1 MPDKRIVLVLWAD
14 DCDEM
19 AALSF
24 VTILR
29 RQGVRVKLVG
39 AIAGRAEGVSGV
51 ALMPDITL
59 EQAIPLAGQASA
71 VIVPG
76 GIGALHRLDNDPRVR
91 DLLRRAVAHQAFLI
105 SSPEAG
111 PELTALLAG
120 EHNEPLVASY
130 PDDRRVLEFADR
142 LGERLALSPPFVGA
156 YPRGRPSGQAQGRA
170 PTLKL

>member
-1 MPDKRIVLVLWAD
+1 VPDNRIVLVLWAD

-39 AIAGRAEGVSGV
+39 AIAGRAAGASGV
-51 ALMPDITL
+51 ALLPDITL
-59 EQAIPLAGQASA
+59 GQAIPLADQTSA

-76 GIGALHRLDNDPRVR
+76 GIGTLHRLDNDPRVR
-91 DLLRRAVAHQAFLI
+91 DLLRQAAAHRALLI

-111 PELTALLAG
+111 PALTTLLAG
-120 EHNEPLVASY
+120 AHSDPLVVAY
-130 PDDRRVLEFADR
+130 PADRGVLDFADR
-142 LGERLALSPPFVGA
+142 LGERLAVHTAGL
-156 YPRGRPSGQAQGRA
+156 R
-170 PTLKL
+170 L